1 MPIDCI
7 VLDFDGTFTDVEA
20 EAAPFVPAYRSD
32 VADVL
37 GRDVTQAWEDATQE
51 VLKNPNL
58 YGWKHNE
65 QIVAP
70 ALADPYILCTVL
82 AHLVFERFQVLQ
94 DKEFRSSVLQ
104 LVYSRAYQ
112 LTHHHFRP
120 YAAEVIEA
128 LLAKFPGRVFV
139 VTNSNPDTVKKKLDE
154 LIPRLSERLQVEG
167 NAKKFI
173 LDELAPSEDGYQ
185 SFAQL
190 PIERKFESLRERPM
204 LVRRGHYFRIL
215 QKLWKKIGASPQ
227 NTLVCGDIYELDL
240 SLPEALGASVHLVTR
255 PNTPAYER
263 DAALSLGT
271 RGALNE
277 DLRSIIGRLR

>member
-7 VLDFDGTFTDVEA
+7 VLDFDGTFTNVEA
-20 EAAPFVPAYRSD
+20 EAAPFVPAYQRD
-32 VADVL
+32 VAAVL
-37 GRDVTQAWEDATQE
+37 GRDISRAWEEAAEE
-51 VLKNPNL
+51 VSRHPNL
-58 YGWKHNE
+58 YGWKHND

-70 ALADPYILCTVL
+70 ALADPYILCTIV

-94 DKEFRSSVLQ
+94 DKEFRSAILQ
-104 LVYSRAYQ
+104 LVYFRAYQ
-112 LTHHHFRP
+112 LTQHHFRP

-128 LLAKFPGRVFV
+128 LLAKLPGKVFV

-154 LIPRLSERLQVEG
+154 LLPKLSQRLHVEG

-185 SFAQL
+185 TFAQL
-190 PIERKFESLRERPM
+190 PVERKVQSLAERSI

-215 QKLWKKIGASPQ
+215 QKLWTQTNTSPQ

-255 PNTPAYER
+255 PGTPTYER
-263 DAALSLGT
+263 DATLSLGA
-271 RGALNE
+271 RGTLSD
-277 DLRSIIGRLR
+277 DLRSIIGRLS